1 MRGREVTDV
10 VLLAPRRADGGH
22 RDRLWSHSRRVWSEM
37 FPDWTLVEG
46 HHDHGPFNRSAAIN
60 QAAEAAGPWNV
71 AVIID
76 CDVLP
81 VEEAVRRAVK
91 VASSETRAAAGFD
104 VRLNLNQRGTEK
116 ILRGYKGPW
125 ERMVQSKHPL
135 CKSGA
140 LAVSR
145 ELWDAVGGFDELFV
159 GWGFEDTAFEIAC
172 HTVSGQDLWKPDGV
186 PLWHL
191 WHPRS
196 PEHNIRTETFKANRA
211 RLNRYQAVDGDKRL
225 IKAILEESTAEYE
238 RVTGPDRT
246 IPRILHRTVPK
257 LPSQEAQDFW
267 MQAIKLH
274 PDWIHMDH
282 RDPLEPG
289 MYPETGH
296 LWRRCKSGAQKA
308 GLIRLE
314 VLWSHG
320 GIYIDSDVE
329 LYRSLEPLLD
339 CQGFAAWEDRKVV
352 PDAVMG
358 FMRHHPAVRLM
369 LDRAILRVERGEG
382 AWISGPGVTTDTLP
396 GREDVLLLPP
406 GSFYPYH
413 YKEKHR
419 RDDDHR
425 TEQPWAFGAH
435 HWAHSWAGK

>member
-1 MRGREVTDV
+1 MTDV

-22 RDRLWSHSRRVWSEM
+22 RDRLWEHTRHFWAEL
-37 FPDWTLVEG
+37 FPEWPIVIGTHPATE
-46 HHDHGPFNRSAAIN
+46 GPFNRSAAIN
-60 QAAEAAGPWNV
+60 RAAELAGNWNV
-71 AVIID
+71 AMVID

-81 VEEAVRRAVK
+81 VREAVLEAVEVARA
-91 VASSETRAAAGFD
+91 ETRAAAGFD
-104 VRLNLNQRGTEK
+104 VRLNLNQRGTRM
-116 ILRGYKGPW
+116 ILNGYKGPW
-125 ERMVQSKHPL
+125 EKYIGTKHPL

-140 LAVSR
+140 LAVNR
-145 ELWDAVGGFDELFV
+145 ELWNAVGGFDELFI
-159 GWGFEDTAFEIAC
+159 GWGYEDTAFEIAC
-172 HTVSGQDLWKPDGV
+172 QTASGQELWKADGV

-196 PEHNIRTETFKANRA
+196 PEHNIKSPLFKANRA
-211 RLNRYQAVDGDKRL
+211 RLNRYVAARGTMDSL
-225 IKAILEESTAEYE
+225 MALLEENAAEADRVALPE
-238 RVTGPDRT
+238 RM

-257 LPSQEAQDFW
+257 LPTQEVQDFW
-267 MQAIKLH
+267 TRAIQLH
-274 PDWIHMDH
+274 PGWLFMDH
-282 RDPLEPG
+282 REPLEPG
-289 MYPETGH
+289 EYPETSH
-296 LWRRCKSGAQKA
+296 LWKRCKSGAQKA

-339 CQGFAAWEDRKVV
+339 LQGFAGWEDKGVT

-358 FMRHHPAVRLM
+358 FKKHHPAVRLM
-369 LDRAILRVERGEG
+369 LDRAMLRVERGEG
-382 AWISGPGVTTDTLP
+382 AWASGPGVTTDTLP
-396 GREDVLLLPP
+396 GRDDVLLLPP

-419 RDDDHR
+419 RNEDHA

-435 HWAHSWAGK
+435 HWHHSWKGK